1 LFDQLGADSATFL
14 RTDFPGTAYEEPEMA
29 KILIVDDEEGIRML
43 YSMELQDEGYEV
55 LTLPDGKDLL
65 TVVQKERPDCVV
77 LDIKMREYNGLDLLQ
92 QLRKEYYDLP
102 VILNSAYSSFKIDL
116 KAVAADYYVVKSS
129 DLSELKD
136 KLKVALETQI
146 PE

>member
-1 LFDQLGADSATFL
+1 
-14 RTDFPGTAYEEPEMA
+14 MA

-43 YSMELQDEGYEV
+43 YSMELEDEGYEV
-55 LTLPDGKDLL
+55 ITLPDGRDLL
-65 TVVQKERPDCVV
+65 ATVDQEAPDCIV

-92 QLRKEYYDLP
+92 QIRNKHYDLP
-102 VILNSAYSSFKIDL
+102 VILNSAYSSFKVDL

-136 KLKVALETQI
+136 KLKIALETRI
-146 PE
+146 PKE

>member
-1 LFDQLGADSATFL
+1 
-14 RTDFPGTAYEEPEMA
+14 MA

-55 LTLPDGKDLL
+55 ITLPDGKDLME
-65 TVVQKERPDCVV
+65 VVESQEPDCIV

-92 QLRKEYYDLP
+92 QIRRKHYDLP
-102 VILNSAYSSFKIDL
+102 VILNSAYSSFKVDL

-129 DLSELKD
+129 DLGELKE
-136 KLKVALETQI
+136 KLKVALETRI
-146 PE
+146 PPK

>member
-1 LFDQLGADSATFL
+1 M
-14 RTDFPGTAYEEPEMA
+14 P

-55 LTLPDGKDLL
+55 LTLADGKELL
-65 TVVQKERPDCVV
+65 QVVESESPDCIV

-92 QLRKEYYDLP
+92 QIRKQHYDLP
-102 VILNSAYSSFKIDL
+102 VILNSAYSSFKVDL

-129 DLSELKD
+129 DLSELKE
-136 KLKVALETQI
+136 KLKIALETRI
-146 PE
+146 PHD

>member
-1 LFDQLGADSATFL
+1 
-14 RTDFPGTAYEEPEMA
+14 MA

-55 LTLPDGKDLL
+55 ITLPDGKDLVA
-65 TVVQKERPDCVV
+65 VVDRESPDCII

-92 QLRKEYYDLP
+92 QIRKRHYDLP
-102 VILNSAYSSFKIDL
+102 VILNSAYSSFKVDL

-136 KLKVALETQI
+136 KLKVALESKI
-146 PE
+146 PTE

>member
-1 LFDQLGADSATFL
+1 
-14 RTDFPGTAYEEPEMA
+14 MA

-55 LTLPDGKDLL
+55 ITLPDGRELL
-65 TVVQKERPDCVV
+65 QVVDREHPDCIV

-92 QLRKEYYDLP
+92 QIRRRHYDLP
-102 VILNSAYSSFKIDL
+102 VILNSAYSSFKVDL

-129 DLSELKD
+129 DLSELKE
-136 KLKVALETQI
+136 KLKIALETRI
-146 PE
+146 PPE

>member
-1 LFDQLGADSATFL
+1 M
-14 RTDFPGTAYEEPEMA
+14 P

-55 LTLPDGKDLL
+55 LTLADGKELL
-65 TVVQKERPDCVV
+65 QVVESESPDCIV

-92 QLRKEYYDLP
+92 QIRKKHYDLP
-102 VILNSAYSSFKIDL
+102 VILNSAYSSFKVDL

-129 DLSELKD
+129 DLSELKE
-136 KLKVALETQI
+136 KLKIALETRI
-146 PE
+146 PRE

>member
-1 LFDQLGADSATFL
+1 
-14 RTDFPGTAYEEPEMA
+14 MA

-55 LTLPDGKDLL
+55 ITLPDGKDLME
-65 TVVQKERPDCVV
+65 VVETQEPDCIV

-92 QLRKEYYDLP
+92 QIRRKHYDLP
-102 VILNSAYSSFKIDL
+102 VILNSAYSSFKVDL

-129 DLSELKD
+129 DLGELKE
-136 KLKVALETQI
+136 KLKVALETRI
-146 PE
+146 PQK